1 VDITVTGA
9 TGLLGTRLAR
19 ELLAAGHSLH
29 VLGRRRPSGLPSS
42 VRFSEW
48 VASEDEPPPESIAKA
63 DAIVHLAG
71 EPVAQRWTTEVK
83 QRIRTSRVDGTRHL
97 VNALT
102 SQSRRPQV
110 LVSAS
115 AIGFYGSRGDE
126 ILTETARPGDDFLAR
141 VALDWERAAEMA
153 ESLGIRVV
161 RLRFGMVLGHG
172 GALAKML
179 PPFRLG
185 LGGRLSSGKQWVSWI
200 HIEDAIR
207 VILFALDNAAVQGAI
222 NATAPN
228 PVTNADFTKELAAA
242 LHRPAIFPVPRLV
255 LRMMFGEMADV
266 VLASQRV
273 VPKAALAAGFR
284 FRHAELRP
292 ALARLLSGEAE
303 AQ

>member
-102 SQSRRPQV
+102 TQSRRPQV

>member
-1 VDITVTGA
+1 
-9 TGLLGTRLAR
+9 
-19 ELLAAGHSLH
+19 
-29 VLGRRRPSGLPSS
+29 
-42 VRFSEW
+42 
-48 VASEDEPPPESIAKA
+48 
-63 DAIVHLAG
+63 
-71 EPVAQRWTTEVK
+71 
-83 QRIRTSRVDGTRHL
+83 
-97 VNALT
+97 
-102 SQSRRPQV
+102 
-110 LVSAS
+110 
-115 AIGFYGSRGDE
+115 
-126 ILTETARPGDDFLAR
+126 
-141 VALDWERAAEMA
+141 
-153 ESLGIRVV
+153 
-161 RLRFGMVLGHG
+161 
-172 GALAKML
+172 ML